1 MKPDSKQPV
10 ASLLTTEQITANED
24 EEVYILKVP
33 NTLSSSSILTL
44 DMNIKSPNTRV
55 FVQDKEFSPLLTK
68 LGEKKTLV
76 GQNDKNKYSP
86 AVVELKGIITLR
98 ESVKVPPVP
107 IVEIPP
113 AYKVPHPQNLVTR
126 HPIYG
131 KVGLEPNILKRK
143 HEDEID
149 VKREEVN
156 DIEAVPSKKKKKKK
170 DKEAEI
176 VPEKELKIENNN
188 VPETKDENGIEPAK
202 KKKKKDKVKE
212 TQEEAVD
219 IKEEEDIICDNN
231 KSKKKKKHKNKS
243 KD

>member
-149 VKREEVN
+149 VKRE
-156 DIEAVPSKKKKKKK
+156 DIEAIPSKKKKKKK

>member
-1 MKPDSKQPV
+1 MKQDSKQPV
-10 ASLLTTEQITANED
+10 ASLLTTELITANED

-149 VKREEVN
+149 VKLEVVN

-212 TQEEAVD
+212 TLEETVD

>member
-10 ASLLTTEQITANED
+10 ATLLTTEQIAANED

-33 NTLSSSSILTL
+33 NTLSSSSILSL
-44 DMNIKSPNTRV
+44 DMNLKTPNTRV

-68 LGEKKTLV
+68 VGETKTLV
-76 GQNDKNKYSP
+76 GQSHKNKFSP

-98 ESVKVPPVP
+98 ESVKVPPIP
-107 IVEIPP
+107 KVEIPP

-131 KVGLEPNILKRK
+131 RVDLEPNILKRK
-143 HEDEID
+143 NADDID
-149 VKREEVN
+149 VKSETRN
-156 DIEAVPSKKKKKKK
+156 DNEAVPGKKKKRKKDRESEDANEQELKLDNNNVSEIKEEDGTEPSKKKKKKDK
-170 DKEAEI
+170 DIEQQ
-176 VPEKELKIENNN
+176 EKA
-188 VPETKDENGIEPAK
+188 NGIR
-202 KKKKKDKVKE
+202 
-212 TQEEAVD
+212 
-219 IKEEEDIICDNN
+219 EEEDIICDNN